1 MLQDIQYYVLNDEQ
15 NEEYELFEVLDESK
29 YT

>member
-1 MLQDIQYYVLNDEQ
+1 MLCDIQYHVLNDEQ
-15 NEEYELFEVLDESK
+15 HEEYELFEVLDESK